1 MASAGMYEEAAELL
15 RQTDKASLPS
25 HLLPDYYNAC
35 HKLYTEL
42 SFYTLDDSFKKHYQA
57 LATHYDDSLM
67 QVLLPSSPLYLERR
81 ETREAAAGH
90 PDEALSIN
98 DTRLHMPSPILPNMR
113 W

>member
-15 RQTDKASLPS
+15 RQTDKASLPT
-25 HLLPDYYNAC
+25 HLMPDYYNAC

-67 QVLLPSSPLYLERR
+67 QVLLPSSPSIWNEERR
-81 ETREAAAGH
+81 GGRC
-90 PDEALSIN
+90 
-98 DTRLHMPSPILPNMR
+98 RPSGRSLEHQ
-113 W
+113 

>member
-67 QVLLPSSPLYLERR
+67 QVLLPSSPLLSGTKRDAGGRCRPSRRSLE
-81 ETREAAAGH
+81 H
-90 PDEALSIN
+90 Q
-98 DTRLHMPSPILPNMR
+98 
-113 W
+113 

>member
-1 MASAGMYEEAAELL
+1 MYEEAAELL

-67 QVLLPSSPLYLERR
+67 QVLLPSSPSTWNEERR
-81 ETREAAAGH
+81 GRPLQAIRTK
-90 PDEALSIN
+90 P
-98 DTRLHMPSPILPNMR
+98 
-113 W
+113 